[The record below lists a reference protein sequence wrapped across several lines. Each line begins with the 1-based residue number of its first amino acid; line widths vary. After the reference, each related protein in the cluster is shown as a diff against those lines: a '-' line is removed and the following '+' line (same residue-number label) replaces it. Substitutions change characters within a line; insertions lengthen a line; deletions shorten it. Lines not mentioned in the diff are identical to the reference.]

1 MVLDMKKIN
10 LPTKITISRIFLAFA
25 LIVSIIVLYLLDE
38 FNVIS
43 IASIGNIKLT
53 SDLNGPT
60 INWIMIVIFL
70 VFALASF
77 TDFVD
82 GYLARKNNE
91 VTDLGKF
98 LDPIA
103 DKMLVNSMM
112 VFLALNFASLG
123 SDVKFP
129 FFCVIIM
136 VIRDLVVDGL
146 RFMAAQK
153 QVVIAA
159 NMFGKVKT
167 VTQMFAILV
176 VLLNGFPFSYLD
188 YNWPTYL
195 HISDWLCYIATF
207 FSVLSGVIYVKQNIH
222 VLGGN
227 QNE

>member
-1 MVLDMKKIN
+1 MNKIN
-10 LPTKITISRIFLAFA
+10 LPTKITISRIVLAFA
-25 LIVSIIVLYLLDE
+25 LIGGIIVIFLLDE
-38 FNVIS
+38 FSVINV
-43 IASIGNIKLT
+43 AQIGNIALSNKIG
-53 SDLNGPT
+53 GPT
-60 INWIMIVIFL
+60 INWIMILIFL
-70 VFALASF
+70 IFAFASF

-82 GYLARKNNE
+82 GYLARKNNQ

-112 VFLALNFASLG
+112 VFLALNFSTL
-123 SDVKFP
+123 SNNVKFP

-136 VIRDLVVDGL
+136 IVRDLVVDGI

-153 QVVIAA
+153 QIVIAA

-167 VTQMFAILV
+167 VTQMIAILV
-176 VLLNGFPFSYLD
+176 VLLNGFPFSFFD

-227 QNE
+227 KDE

>member
-1 MVLDMKKIN
+1 MNKIN
-10 LPTKITISRIFLAFA
+10 LPTKITISRIVLAFA
-25 LIVSIIVLYLLDE
+25 LIVGIIIIFLLDE
-38 FNVIS
+38 FSVINV
-43 IASIGNIKLT
+43 AQIGNIALSSKIG
-53 SDLNGPT
+53 GPT
-60 INWIMIVIFL
+60 INWIMILIFL
-70 VFALASF
+70 IFAFASF

-82 GYLARKNNE
+82 GYLARKNNQ

-112 VFLALNFASLG
+112 VFLALNFSTL
-123 SDVKFP
+123 SNNVKFS

-136 VIRDLVVDGL
+136 IVRDLVVDGI

-153 QVVIAA
+153 QIVIAA

-167 VTQMFAILV
+167 VTQMIAILV
-176 VLLNGFPFSYLD
+176 VLLNGFPFSFFD

-227 QNE
+227 KDE